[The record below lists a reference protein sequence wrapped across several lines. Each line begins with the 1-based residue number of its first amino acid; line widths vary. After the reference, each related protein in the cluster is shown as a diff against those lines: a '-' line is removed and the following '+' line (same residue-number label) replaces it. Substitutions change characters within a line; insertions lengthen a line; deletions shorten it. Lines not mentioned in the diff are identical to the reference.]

1 MLQQIKI
8 SLINS
13 QYKFVRKCNL
23 LYVILI
29 TFATFSCDKKGILQN
44 TRPNIIL
51 LLADDLGYSE
61 LGSYG
66 QKIIKTP
73 NLDPRKCG

>member
-1 MLQQIKI
+1 MLKEIKI
-8 SLINS
+8 LLKKS

-23 LYVILI
+23 LYIILI
-29 TFATFSCDKKGILQN
+29 TLATFSCDKKEILQN

-73 NLDPRKCG
+73 NLD